1 MADSNDI
8 PVIGISMGDP
18 LGIGPEVVV
27 KALADPAL
35 HREARFIVYGRNELL
50 TLAADRSS
58 IRPYWYRVA
67 HSSERASGNLLPPVT
82 VVDFDE
88 TDFLPPSEPGPHR
101 TAGHLSKAFVEEA
114 IADAQRSSTDP
125 RRVDAIVTGPI
136 CKESWSLAGFRWP
149 GHTEL
154 LAHRTKSKHHAM
166 AFVSPKLRVVLATA
180 HVPLMDV
187 KNVLTIGRVH
197 ECIEFAHELARDLG
211 VAAPK
216 IAVCGLNPHAGENG
230 LLGDEDGR
238 VIAPGV
244 EVAVRQGIAATG
256 PHPADTI
263 FIDAANGDVDLV
275 VAMYHDQGLIPVK
288 LLGWEDAVNV
298 TLGLPI
304 VRTSPDHGTAFG
316 IAGKD
321 QANPGSM
328 RAAVDLAR
336 TLALRRLSPS
346 DGVRRHDG

>member
-1 MADSNDI
+1 MNSSSTI
-8 PVIGISMGDP
+8 PVIGVTIGDP

-27 KALADPAL
+27 KALNDPDL
-35 HREARFIVYGRNELL
+35 HRSCRFIVYGRNELMA
-50 TLAADRSS
+50 LAADRAG
-58 IRPYWYRVA
+58 IRPYWFRVA
-67 HSSERASGNLLPPVT
+67 RSSDRAQGELLPPVT
-82 VVDFDE
+82 VVDFDDV
-88 TDFLPPSEPGPHR
+88 DFHPPHEARSDA

-114 IADAQRSSTDP
+114 ITDAMRDDEDE

-136 CKESWSLAGFRWP
+136 CKESWAAAGFRWP

-154 LAHRTKSKHHAM
+154 LAHRTRSRRQAM
-166 AFVSPKLRVVLATA
+166 AFVSPRLRVVLATA

-197 ECIEFAHELARDLG
+197 ESIEFAHELGRDLG
-211 VAAPK
+211 IERPR

-230 LLGDEDGR
+230 LLGDEDQR
-238 VIAPGV
+238 VIKPGI
-244 EVAVRQGIAATG
+244 EVAKSQGLQVTG

-263 FIDAANGDVDLV
+263 FIGAASGEHDVV

-288 LLGWEDAVNV
+288 LLGWDKAVNV

-316 IAGKD
+316 IAGRNEAD
-321 QANPGSM
+321 AGSM
-328 RAAVDLAR
+328 RAAIDLALG
-336 TLALRRLSPS
+336 LAAGKPS
-346 DGVRRHDG
+346 GSSIHG

>member
-1 MADSNDI
+1 MVDPKDI
-8 PVIGISMGDP
+8 PVIGVSMGDP

-35 HREARFIVYGRNELL
+35 HRTARFIVYGRNEML
-50 TLAADRSS
+50 TLAADRAG

-67 HSSERASGNLLPPVT
+67 HASERAGGTMLPPVT

-88 TDFLPPSEPGPHR
+88 TDFLPPTEPGPNR

-114 IADAQRSSTDP
+114 IADAQRVPSDP
-125 RRVDAIVTGPI
+125 RYVDAIVTAPI
-136 CKESWSLAGFRWP
+136 CKESWSLAGFKWP

-154 LAHRTKSKHHAM
+154 LAHRTKTKRCAM
-166 AFVSPKLRVVLATA
+166 AFVSPRLRVVLATA

-197 ECIEFAHELARDLG
+197 ECIEFGHELARDLG
-211 VAAPK
+211 VSDPR

-244 EVAVRQGIAATG
+244 DVAVRQGIAATG

-263 FIDAANGDVDLV
+263 FIDAAAGEVDLV

-316 IAGKD
+316 IAGRD
-321 QANPGSM
+321 QAKPGSM
-328 RAAVDLAR
+328 RAAIELAQ
-336 TLALRRLSPS
+336 TLATRRLAAAHGS
-346 DGVRRHDG
+346 DRHGP